1 MVKELSEIIGKLKKD
16 ELQALLTELDVTFDE
31 TLSKQHLVDLL
42 TESMP
47 KEKTLSEEGKLIEK
61 SPENKND
68 SEDGGKPTEK
78 TLSRSEVRRRKEVEM
93 LPEGKVR
100 LTDNVKFK
108 GAYHKKGDILEVSQ
122 EEEDMLN
129 ANGLIEF

>member
-1 MVKELSEIIGKLKKD
+1 MAKALSEIIGKLKVD
-16 ELQALLTELDVTFDE
+16 ELQALLTELDVTYDD
-31 TLSKQHLVDLL
+31 TLKKQQLVDLL
-42 TESMP
+42 TESIP
-47 KEKTLSEEGKLIEK
+47 ADKIISDDGKLV
-61 SPENKND
+61 ENPSKNQPKD
-68 SEDGGKPTEK
+68 DESKVGDESI
-78 TLSRSEVRRRKEVEM
+78 SRSEVRRRKEVEM

-108 GAYHKKGDILEVSQ
+108 GTYYKKGDILDVNQ